1 MTSAHGGSGALA
13 DLFDA
18 LLATEP
24 DLPALIQD
32 DHVTTFRG
40 WWADSSLIAS
50 GLAECGVGRGDLVV
64 LLLPSGQDFA
74 SCYLAT
80 LRLGATVSA
89 INPRLGP
96 TEADHIIGRC
106 EPAAIVT
113 DTPARVADRVRCP
126 VLTPPGAR
134 GRPGAVAAVTGWAA
148 TPADDPAVV
157 VWTSGSTGM
166 PKGAWFDHETLAFIA
181 ANMGPLS
188 ALYDR
193 KLMPIPFAHT
203 AYMTRIYDQ
212 LGHRAALVLTPPEWT
227 ADTMLDV
234 LAAQRVTVGQ
244 GVPTQWEKLI
254 ALDRLAETDL
264 ASLRLVSTG
273 ASRVPATLVKA
284 LHERLGCAVVV
295 RYASTEVPLAFG
307 TRAGDPIEI
316 VATTVGRPLGGAE
329 VEIQSAAGSALPRGE
344 TGRVFLRSRARM
356 RGYWRDPQQT
366 ARTITPDGWLA
377 TSDLGRLDPEGN
389 LTIVGRADDAY
400 IRGGYNIYPSEVEAA
415 LAAHPRV
422 ARVAVVG
429 ALAPV
434 IGEIGVAFVVTDR
447 TDGAVTATELQDWC
461 RDRIADYKVPDAVV
475 FLADLPVNATYK
487 VDTGRLREMAAALG
501 SATRRLPAE
510 PARGRGTSAAS
521 GPAAAETLL
530 AYPKRSCIKYVNLAM
545 VNEQQADSTAHA
557 RKREQ
562 R

>member
-1 MTSAHGGSGALA
+1 M
-13 DLFDA
+13 
-18 LLATEP
+18 
-24 DLPALIQD
+24 
-32 DHVTTFRG
+32 
-40 WWADSSLIAS
+40 
-50 GLAECGVGRGDLVV
+50 
-64 LLLPSGQDFA
+64 
-74 SCYLAT
+74 
-80 LRLGATVSA
+80 
-89 INPRLGP
+89 
-96 TEADHIIGRC
+96 
-106 EPAAIVT
+106 
-113 DTPARVADRVRCP
+113 
-126 VLTPPGAR
+126 
-134 GRPGAVAAVTGWAA
+134 
-148 TPADDPAVV
+148 
-157 VWTSGSTGM
+157 
-166 PKGAWFDHETLAFIA
+166 
-181 ANMGPLS
+181 
-188 ALYDR
+188 
-193 KLMPIPFAHT
+193 
-203 AYMTRIYDQ
+203 
-212 LGHRAALVLTPPEWT
+212 
-227 ADTMLDV
+227 
-234 LAAQRVTVGQ
+234 
-244 GVPTQWEKLI
+244 
-254 ALDRLAETDL
+254 
-264 ASLRLVSTG
+264 
-273 ASRVPATLVKA
+273 
-284 LHERLGCAVVV
+284 
-295 RYASTEVPLAFG
+295 
-307 TRAGDPIEI
+307 
-316 VATTVGRPLGGAE
+316 
-329 VEIQSAAGSALPRGE
+329 
-344 TGRVFLRSRARM
+344 
-356 RGYWRDPQQT
+356 
-366 ARTITPDGWLA
+366 PDGWLA